1 MSNAADRSPAVGA
14 AMRTAWRVH
23 QEQLLRAEA
32 ERLAADPDDAAEANN
47 VLALM
52 ESLRAGPTDPR
63 DVEA

>member
-1 MSNAADRSPAVGA
+1 
-14 AMRTAWRVH
+14 MRTAWRVH